1 MSQADWQARTRNAQ
15 TRLEPLRFLL
25 GRWSGTGTSHG
36 EPITASL
43 SVQLRLSGTF
53 VEAHER
59 LLDASGAL
67 DHEDISFYR
76 YSSTEDQLR
85 VRQMMVPALLSERMV
100 LVLPEGGIRWYE
112 GPLGVQVYF
121 EPQPDGTLA
130 ERVFLP
136 MQKHPAVTIR
146 YQREP

>member
-1 MSQADWQARTRNAQ
+1 MSQSDWEARAREAQ
-15 TRLEPLRFLL
+15 TRLTPLHFLL
-25 GRWSGTGTSHG
+25 GHWLGAGTSHG
-36 EPITASL
+36 DPITASL

-53 VEAHER
+53 VEASER

-76 YSSTEDQLR
+76 YSSTEDQIR
-85 VRQMMVPALLSERMV
+85 VRQMMVPALLSERIV

-121 EPQPDGTLA
+121 RPQPDGTVQQQ
-130 ERVFLP
+130 VFLP
-136 MQKHPAVTIR
+136 QQQTPAVTIR
-146 YQREP
+146 YQRKP